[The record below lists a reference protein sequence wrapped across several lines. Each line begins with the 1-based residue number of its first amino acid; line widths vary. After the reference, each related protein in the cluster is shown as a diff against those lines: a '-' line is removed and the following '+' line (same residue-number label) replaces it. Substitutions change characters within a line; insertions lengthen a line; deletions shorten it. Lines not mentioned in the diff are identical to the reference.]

1 MYVDKGLVFVLF
13 ALFKL
18 AFETNQ
24 AGELPIILKRRNNA
38 QTGHNKKTTT
48 HAGWIGTKL
57 A

>member
-38 QTGHNKKTTT
+38 QTGHNKKTT